1 MCSSFALIGKISKS
15 NKELLVVELKRDKS
29 SDVALGQIQ
38 RYMGYVLEELIEEGQ
53 TVKGII
59 VGKEKRSQTQKS
71 SSCNKQYIFF
81 NYDIS
86 FRLNRG

>member
-59 VGKEKRSQTQKS
+59 VGKEKDLKIKRALAVT
-71 SSCNKQYIFF
+71 NNIFF
-81 NYDIS
+81 LIMILVFD
-86 FRLNRG
+86 